1 MKAKKII
8 IYDFDGTL
16 TPYPVPRFEIL
27 EKCGIKEEGI
37 NEFYALVKNKAL
49 TKNVDLYEALYE
61 TYFETIKNA
70 GFQLVDNNLSLGH
83 NNVTYNKGVRGFL
96 GTLQKNGIKNYLLS
110 SGLKVFLDKV
120 EVADFFSKIYATTFN
135 YNENNEVSSIKY
147 LMSDKKKVE
156 AIKEIISENNYD
168 KDDCSDI
175 IYIGDGLTDI
185 FAMEYV
191 KKNNG
196 VTIFVYYDEN
206 SKEIKLVQEKDVVT
220 FFAPADFSASS
231 PLNSYVKKLCNI
243 VK

>member
-1 MKAKKII
+1 MKSKKII

-27 EKCGIKEEGI
+27 EKCGIKGEGI
-37 NEFYALVKNKAL
+37 NEFYVQVKNKAP
-49 TKNVDLYEALYE
+49 TKNIDLYQALYE
-61 TYFETIKNA
+61 TYFETIKSN
-70 GFQLVDNNLSLGH
+70 GFKLVDSNLSLGC
-83 NNVTYNKGVRGFL
+83 NNVTYNKGVHEFL
-96 GTLQKNGIKNYLLS
+96 SSLQENGIKNYLLS

-120 EVADFFSKIYATTFN
+120 EVADFFAKIYATTFN
-135 YNENNEVSSIKY
+135 YNEHQEVNGIKY
-147 LMSDKKKVE
+147 LMSDKNKVDV
-156 AIKEIISENNYD
+156 IKEIISENNYD

-206 SKEIKLVQEKDVVT
+206 SKELKMIQEKDVVT
-220 FFAPADFSASS
+220 FYAPADFSTTSS
-231 PLNSYVKKLCNI
+231 LNSYVKKLCYNI
-243 VK
+243 K